1 MNHKRKNILHLFT
14 LKSIMF
20 IGLLFSID
28 ASAFTVVLDAGHGGK
43 DPGALGTYSKEKNIN
58 LNVVLKLGKLIEQ
71 NCRGVKV
78 IYTRKTDKFIEL
90 YERAEIANNAK
101 ADLFISV
108 HTNSTASGNTAR
120 GSETYSLSLERAN
133 ANLEVV
139 KRENSVIQYET
150 NRQRYAAMTVESAI
164 MNEIIQGNNMRTSA
178 LFAKSIQDEYVR
190 TGRPNKG
197 VHQAGF
203 YVLRCT
209 AMPSVLTELGF
220 INTPSEEAYLN
231 SEQGINELATCIYNA
246 FRKYISP
253 ILRDMDTPDIQPQHD
268 EKPASEASADEP
280 VESEAKPQ
288 PQQKQQPRP
297 QPKTAE
303 KPQHTSPAAT
313 PATTPAKKNT
323 ANSDKYEF
331 KVQICTSSRN
341 LRPDSEQFKGL
352 KGTESYP
359 VTVNGRQLY
368 IHTYGSTTS
377 YAAIKAVQTKIKDKF
392 PDCFI
397 VVFKDGQRIN
407 GDEANQ
413 AKKKQP

>member
-1 MNHKRKNILHLFT
+1 MYYISKISKHLFT
-14 LKSIMF
+14 LCLS
-20 IGLLFSID
+20 LFVSLST
-28 ASAFTVVLDAGHGGK
+28 SAFVVVLDAGHGGK

-120 GSETYSLSLERAN
+120 GSETYSLSLERAT

-150 NRQRYAAMTVESAI
+150 NRQRYAAMSVENTI
-164 MNEIIQGNNMRTSA
+164 MNEIIQSNNMRASA
-178 LFAKSIQDEYVR
+178 LFAKSIQDEYVSV
-190 TGRPNKG
+190 GRPNKG

-203 YVLRCT
+203 LVLRKT

-231 SEQGINELATCIYNA
+231 SEQGINELATSIYNA

-253 ILRDMDTPDIQPQHD
+253 ILRGVEAPAVQPEPD
-268 EKPASEASADEP
+268 EKPAFEAPADVSDDEEVKP
-280 VESEAKPQ
+280 VPKQQTQQQTSIQTKPAQKPQ
-288 PQQKQQPRP
+288 TTSQAQTEQPTP
-297 QPKTAE
+297 TK
-303 KPQHTSPAAT
+303 KPTST
-313 PATTPAKKNT
+313 
-323 ANSDKYEF
+323 DGKYEF
-331 KVQICTSSRN
+331 KVQICASSRN

-352 KGTESYP
+352 KGIQSHPITI
-359 VTVNGRQLY
+359 NGRQQY

-377 YAAIKAVQTKIKDKF
+377 YAAIKDVQAKIKDKF
-392 PDCFI
+392 ADCFI
-397 VVFKDGQRIN
+397 VVFKDGQRII
-407 GDEANQ
+407 GEEANL

>member
-1 MNHKRKNILHLFT
+1 MVVSL
-14 LKSIMF
+14 S
-20 IGLLFSID
+20 G
-28 ASAFTVVLDAGHGGK
+28 SAFTVVLDAGHGGK

-90 YERAEIANNAK
+90 YERADIANNAK

-120 GSETYSLSLERAN
+120 GSETYSLSLERAT

-150 NRQRYAAMTVESAI
+150 NRQRYAAMSVENTI
-164 MNEIIQGNNMRTSA
+164 MNEIIQSNNMRTSA
-178 LFAKSIQDEYVR
+178 LFAKSIQDEYVSV
-190 TGRPNKG
+190 GRPNKG

-203 YVLRCT
+203 LVLRKT

-231 SEQGINELATCIYNA
+231 SEQGITELATCIYNA

-253 ILRDMDTPDIQPQHD
+253 ILRGVEAPAVQPEPD
-268 EKPASEASADEP
+268 EKPAFEAP
-280 VESEAKPQ
+280 VDVPDANEVKPQPKPQ
-288 PQQKQQPRP
+288 PQP
-297 QPKTAE
+297 QTPTPSAKGGEQT
-303 KPQHTSPAAT
+303 PAARQNT
-313 PATTPAKKNT
+313 STTSVA
-323 ANSDKYEF
+323 ARGGQYEF
-331 KVQICTSSRN
+331 KVQICASSRN

-352 KGTESYP
+352 KGIESHP
-359 VTVNGRQLY
+359 VTINGRQQY

-377 YAAIKAVQTKIKDKF
+377 YAAIKDVQAKIKDKF
-392 PDCFI
+392 ADCFI
-397 VVFKDGQRIN
+397 VVFKDGQRII
-407 GDEANQ
+407 GDEANT

>member
-1 MNHKRKNILHLFT
+1 MYYKPNIFKHLFT
-14 LKSIMF
+14 LLL
-20 IGLLFSID
+20 GLLVSISS
-28 ASAFTVVLDAGHGGK
+28 SAFVVVLDAGHGGK

-90 YERAEIANNAK
+90 YERADIANNAK

-120 GSETYSLSLERAN
+120 GSETYSLSLERATSH
-133 ANLEVV
+133 LEVV

-150 NRQRYAAMTVESAI
+150 NRQRYAAMSVENTI
-164 MNEIIQGNNMRTSA
+164 MNEIIQSNNMRTSA
-178 LFAKSIQDEYVR
+178 LFAKSIQDEYVSV
-190 TGRPNKG
+190 GRPNKG

-203 YVLRCT
+203 LVLRKT

-231 SEQGINELATCIYNA
+231 SEQGITELATCIYNA

-253 ILRDMDTPDIQPQHD
+253 ILRGVDAPAVQPEPD
-268 EKPASEASADEP
+268 EKPAFEAPVDEP
-280 VESEAKPQ
+280 DANEEKPQPKPQ
-288 PQQKQQPRP
+288 PQ
-297 QPKTAE
+297 
-303 KPQHTSPAAT
+303 T
-313 PATTPAKKNT
+313 PAHTKPATQPQTQTQSTAPAKKAT
-323 ANSDKYEF
+323 SSDGKYEF
-331 KVQICTSSRN
+331 KVQICASSRN

-352 KGTESYP
+352 KGIESHP
-359 VTVNGRQLY
+359 ITINGRQQY

-377 YAAIKAVQTKIKDKF
+377 YAAIKDVQAKIKDKF
-392 PDCFI
+392 ADCFI
-397 VVFKDGQRIN
+397 VVFKDGQRII

>member
-1 MNHKRKNILHLFT
+1 MYYISYIYRHLLALILALVVS
-14 LKSIMF
+14 LS
-20 IGLLFSID
+20 G
-28 ASAFTVVLDAGHGGK
+28 SAFTVVLDAGHGGK

-90 YERAEIANNAK
+90 YERADIANNAK

-120 GSETYSLSLERAN
+120 GSETYSLSLERAT

-150 NRQRYAAMTVESAI
+150 NRQRYAAMSVENTI
-164 MNEIIQGNNMRTSA
+164 MNEIIQSNNMRTSA
-178 LFAKSIQDEYVR
+178 LFAKSIQDEYVSV
-190 TGRPNKG
+190 GRPNKG

-203 YVLRCT
+203 LVLRKT

-231 SEQGINELATCIYNA
+231 SEQGITELATCIYNA
-246 FRKYISP
+246 FRNYISP
-253 ILRDMDTPDIQPQHD
+253 ILRGVEAPAVQPEPD
-268 EKPASEASADEP
+268 EKPAFEAP
-280 VESEAKPQ
+280 VDVPDANEVKPQPKPQ
-288 PQQKQQPRP
+288 PQP
-297 QPKTAE
+297 QTPTPSAKGGEQT
-303 KPQHTSPAAT
+303 PAARQST
-313 PATTPAKKNT
+313 STTSVA
-323 ANSDKYEF
+323 ARGGQYEF
-331 KVQICTSSRN
+331 KVQICASSRN

-352 KGTESYP
+352 KGIESHP
-359 VTVNGRQLY
+359 VTINGRQQY

-377 YAAIKAVQTKIKDKF
+377 YAAIKDVQAKIKDKF
-392 PDCFI
+392 ADCFI
-397 VVFKDGQRIN
+397 VVFKDGQRII
-407 GDEANQ
+407 GDEANT